1 MAFNKTMGFDSNP
14 ADDSAGAA
22 NTSEQ
27 EPDVNDP
34 NEAGE
39 GDTLSLEI
47 FGGKTPAVGDK
58 VTLEVT
64 AVDPENGTVE
74 VSMPDQKAAGGGI
87 DGLTS
92 ALDGVN

>member
-1 MAFNKTMGFDSNP
+1 MDKTMAFDSNP
-14 ADDSAGAA
+14 ADDSAGPA

-27 EPDVNDP
+27 EPDVKDP
-34 NEAGE
+34 NEASEGE
-39 GDTLSLEI
+39 TLSLEI

-87 DGLTS
+87 DGLNS

>member
-1 MAFNKTMGFDSNP
+1 MAFDSNQ
-14 ADDSAGAA
+14 ADDSAGAS
-22 NTSEQ
+22 NTSDQ
-27 EPDVNDP
+27 EPDPQDP
-34 NEAGE
+34 NEGSENEGE

>member
-1 MAFNKTMGFDSNP
+1 MGFDSNP

-27 EPDVNDP
+27 EPDVNNP

-39 GDTLSLEI
+39 GETLSLEI

-58 VTLEVT
+58 VTLQVT
-64 AVDPENGTVE
+64 AVDTDNGTVE
-74 VSMPDQKAAGGGI
+74 VSMPQKAGGGI